1 MNPRAAH
8 NLNALR
14 ERIASWATRHHLDE
28 LRANVRR
35 FLGKAPSTE
44 EEARRAI
51 AFAIVT
57 APPGGASFIDRY
69 HAQAGHLPRAE
80 RVVFEEWARTR
91 FGLFRI
97 VSVTPGEGVEAHDV
111 LADRTLHIT
120 EREGSKQMEAD
131 MWLAA
136 FVYETDGRWSLE
148 GTIAGLPPAPR
159 LAVVQ
164 AALRTYA
171 QLGADPAAA
180 GPALTRQAANA
191 VFEALSAAPP
201 AEPAPGIPTDVF
213 TRLNAAWP
221 NTALPALDG
230 LTPREA
236 LARGRRAELWAVST
250 SPDGDVWPAAE
261 VLLAR

>member
-57 APPGGASFIDRY
+57 APPGGTSFIDRF

-80 RVVFEEWARTR
+80 RAVFDEWARTR
-91 FGLFRI
+91 FALFR
-97 VSVTPGEGVEAHDV
+97 VVAVTAGEGVEAHDV
-111 LADRTLHIT
+111 LADRTLHIV

-136 FVYETDGRWSLE
+136 FVYEVDGRWALE
-148 GTIAGLPPAPR
+148 GTIAGVPPGPR
-159 LAVVQ
+159 LAAVQ
-164 AALRTYA
+164 AALGVYA
-171 QLGADPAAA
+171 TLGVDPAAA
-180 GPALTRQAANA
+180 GPSVTRQVANA
-191 VFEALSAAPP
+191 VFEALAAAPP
-201 AEPAPGIPTDVF
+201 AEPAAGIPDDVF
-213 TRLNAAWP
+213 TRLDAAWP
-221 NTALPALDG
+221 DTPLPALGD

-236 LARGRRAELWAVST
+236 LARGRRAELWALST

-261 VLLAR
+261 ALLSG